1 MAGYYRLNELG
12 FRLAS
17 GAFVIRRAAFEPVE
31 AATRILEQARLE
43 AARIVGEAHAAFE
56 DEKRRGYREGLEQA
70 ELDAVARVLNES
82 AILDARLIAAEAELS
97 AIVVQAVRRLVD
109 GFDDRSKAEAL
120 VRTALRQMR
129 REKRAELRVSPEQF
143 PAMREAI
150 RTIVADYPEVATVDV
165 VEDETLRAPRIV
177 LETAVGRVDGDLG
190 RALDDLSATIMA
202 AARAGVPASEPVA

>member
-17 GAFVIRRAAFEPVE
+17 GAFVIRRAAFEPVD
-31 AATRILEQARLE
+31 AATRLLEEARSE
-43 AARIVGEAHAAFE
+43 AARIVGEAHEAFE
-56 DEKRRGYREGLEQA
+56 EEKKRGYREGMEQA
-70 ELDAVARVLNES
+70 ELDAVARVLDES
-82 AILDARLIAAEAELS
+82 AALDARLIEAEREIS

-129 REKRAELRVSPEQF
+129 REKRAELRVSSEQF

-150 RTIVADYPEVATVDV
+150 RAIVVDFPEIVTVDV

-190 RALDDLSATIMA
+190 RALDDLGATIMA
-202 AARAGVPASEPVA
+202 AARANAPATEAVG